1 MEVVN
6 NMNFKQL
13 SLGKKIILITTI
25 IALISLFL
33 PWVELGILSASGFQ
47 QGGYLFLIA
56 FIYPVYCVLKNTYI
70 NKVGGLVC
78 GIVAL
83 IASIAYISS
92 KSDEIFGTAI
102 NVAGSGAY
110 LFLISTIGL
119 IIGVVLDKR
128 IS

>member
-13 SLGKKIILITTI
+13 SLGKKIILITTVL
-25 IALISLFL
+25 ALISLFL

-119 IIGVVLDKR
+119 IIGIVLDKR

>member
-1 MEVVN
+1 
-6 NMNFKQL
+6 MNFKQL
-13 SLGKKIILITTI
+13 SLGKKIILITTV

-128 IS
+128 I

>member
-1 MEVVN
+1 
-6 NMNFKQL
+6 MNFKQL
-13 SLGKKIILITTI
+13 SLGKKIILITTV

-83 IASIAYISS
+83 IASIAYINS

>member
-1 MEVVN
+1 
-6 NMNFKQL
+6 MNFKQL
-13 SLGKKIILITTI
+13 SLGKKIILITTV

-33 PWVELGILSASGFQ
+33 PWVELGILSASVFQ

>member
-13 SLGKKIILITTI
+13 SLGKKIILITTV

-110 LFLISTIGL
+110 LFLIATIGL

>member
-1 MEVVN
+1 
-6 NMNFKQL
+6 MNFKQL
-13 SLGKKIILITTI
+13 SLGKKIILITTV
-25 IALISLFL
+25 IAIISLFL

-56 FIYPVYCVLKNTYI
+56 FIYPIYCVFKNTYI

-128 IS
+128 IP

>member
-1 MEVVN
+1 
-6 NMNFKQL
+6 MNFKQL
-13 SLGKKIILITTI
+13 SLGKKIILITTV

-92 KSDEIFGTAI
+92 KSDELFGASI

-119 IIGVVLDKR
+119 IIGVILDKR

>member
-1 MEVVN
+1 MVN
-6 NMNFKQL
+6 NINFKQL
-13 SLGKKIILITTI
+13 SLGKKIILITTV

>member
-1 MEVVN
+1 
-6 NMNFKQL
+6 MNFKQL
-13 SLGKKIILITTI
+13 SLGKKIILITTV

-83 IASIAYISS
+83 IASITYISS

>member
-1 MEVVN
+1 
-6 NMNFKQL
+6 MNFKQL
-13 SLGKKIILITTI
+13 SLGKKIILITTV

-102 NVAGSGAY
+102 NVAG
-110 LFLISTIGL
+110 
-119 IIGVVLDKR
+119 
-128 IS
+128 

>member
-1 MEVVN
+1 MVN

-13 SLGKKIILITTI
+13 SLGKKIILITTV

-33 PWVELGILSASGFQ
+33 PWVELGILSTSGFQ

-83 IASIAYISS
+83 IASTAYISS

-128 IS
+128 I

>member
-1 MEVVN
+1 MVN

-13 SLGKKIILITTI
+13 SLGKKIILITTV

-119 IIGVVLDKR
+119 IIGIVLDKR